1 MQNLNKMKKEKV
13 WFVTGASS
21 GFGFEISKAA
31 LASGDKVVA
40 TVRKDA
46 EELSG
51 LLGNS
56 PDLLVAVM
64 DVTEEK
70 QVKAAV
76 DKAIDRF
83 GRIDVLVNNAGYGFL
98 GAIEE
103 ATDAEVKQQYNT
115 NVFGVLNVIRAVL
128 PSMRKGRSGHIINV
142 SSLFAFTARPAWA
155 LYGSTKFAIEGIS
168 QGLAAEL
175 SPFGIK
181 VTAIE
186 PGLFTTDF
194 LKGNSYRRGGLIIDD
209 YENSIVGKI
218 RGAAA
223 GFHGN
228 QPGDPQ
234 KLAGVVMQL
243 ANAQHPPLH
252 LPIGS
257 DSVESYRV
265 NAKQLAA
272 DIDAWEAVSV
282 TTDHEKQK
290 TTK

>member
-1 MQNLNKMKKEKV
+1 MEKDQV
-13 WFVTGASS
+13 WFVTGTSS
-21 GFGFEISKAA
+21 GFGFEIAKAA
-31 LASGDKVVA
+31 LANGNNVVA

-46 EELSG
+46 EQLAGSLE
-51 LLGNS
+51 NH
-56 PDLLVAVM
+56 PNLLVVVM

-70 QVKAAV
+70 EVKEAV
-76 DKAIDRF
+76 KKAIDRF
-83 GRIDVLVNNAGYGFL
+83 GKIDILVNNAGYGYL

-103 ATDAEVKQQYNT
+103 ATDAEVKHQYNT

-128 PSMRKGRSGHIINV
+128 PFMRRLRSGHIINV

-186 PGLFTTDF
+186 PGLFTTGF
-194 LKGNSYRRGGLIIDD
+194 LKSDSYRKGEVVIAD
-209 YENSIVGKI
+209 YENSIVGKA
-218 RGAAA
+218 RSQAAS
-223 GFHGN
+223 FHGN
-228 QPGDPQ
+228 QPGDPK

-243 ANAQHPPLH
+243 ANAKKPPLH
-252 LPIGS
+252 LPIGR
-257 DSVESYRV
+257 DSVESYRA

-272 DIDAWEAVSV
+272 DIDVWEALSV
-282 TTDHEKQK
+282 TTDHEKAGERLS
-290 TTK
+290 